1 MSEIGDRIKAA
12 DCAPPRDCCEG
23 AKPVPKRYD
32 SVVELV
38 RDCLPED
45 PEFAVELEQQIADR
59 QPETT
64 KFATGAVRSADRA
77 KQRYDLISPIGL
89 RQLAETCHE
98 GAEKYSDFNWEKG
111 MPVHDLLNH
120 AVAHIY
126 AYLSG
131 DRSEPHLA
139 HGAWNL
145 FAAMHSEEL
154 WPELNEG
161 HLREAGCKPPMC

>member
-1 MSEIGDRIKAA
+1 VSEIGDRIIAA
-12 DCAPPRDCCEG
+12 DCAPPRTCG
-23 AKPVPKRYD
+23 AGWHSTETTLPRLSKEDAATLQRAMTPVP
-32 SVVELV
+32 
-38 RDCLPED
+38 D
-45 PEFAVELEQQIADR
+45 PD
-59 QPETT
+59 ETT
-64 KFATGAVRSADRA
+64 KFSTGAVRSADRVG
-77 KQRYDLISPIGL
+77 QRYDLISPIGL

-154 WPELNEG
+154 WPELNKG
-161 HLREAGCKPPMC
+161 NLREPGCKPPTKG